1 MSKFLLNIFKILVT
15 ASVEYQYIHGKWKD
29 LEKRFLKIKG
39 GGGGGGE
46 GDLLLIC
53 NESCILIDRDIPH

>member
-1 MSKFLLNIFKILVT
+1 MERSRKKIFENK
-15 ASVEYQYIHGKWKD
+15 
-29 LEKRFLKIKG
+29 
-39 GGGGGGE
+39 GGGGGE